1 MWSSISP
8 LELASVAFAVAYL
21 ALAIRQ
27 SVLCWPAAL
36 ISVALAMLLF
46 FDSRLYMESALQI
59 FYFGMAIYGWYEWR
73 RGGERGTGV
82 RIHWW
87 SAARHAVVFAAVGL
101 LSLGFGWLLSHTDAA
116 FPYVDSF
123 TTVAAIITTFM
134 VARKVMENWLYWFV
148 IDAVSVYIYWQRDL
162 PLYAALFVLYL
173 VLIVIGY
180 RAWHRDWRATLLAA
194 DA

>member
-8 LELASVAFAVAYL
+8 IELASVAFAVAYL

-82 RIHWW
+82 TIHWW
-87 SAARHAVVFAAVGL
+87 PAGRHAVVFAAVGL

-180 RAWHRDWRATLLAA
+180 RAWHRDWRAALLAA